1 MLLPIVGVIARAMA
15 MRLPSGLVTER
26 MTGGSSSLVD
36 ERLLAFGSGAPI
48 LPTTPR
54 ACR

>member
-26 MTGGSSSLVD
+26 ITGGSSSLVD
-36 ERLLAFGSGAPI
+36 DRLLVFGSDAPI
-48 LPTTPR
+48 FPTTPR